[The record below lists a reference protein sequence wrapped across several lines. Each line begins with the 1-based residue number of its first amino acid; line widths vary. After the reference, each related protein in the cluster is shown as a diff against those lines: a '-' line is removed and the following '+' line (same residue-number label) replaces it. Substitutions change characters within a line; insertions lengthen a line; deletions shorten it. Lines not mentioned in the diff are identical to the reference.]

1 MKNYYVYMLTNKSNQ
16 VLYTGVTNNLERRII
31 EHRTGQASSFTQK
44 YKLHKLVYFEHGFD
58 INEAIAREKVVKGWL
73 RKKKYALIET
83 INPDWKDLSE
93 DWRLDSSLRSE

>member
-58 INEAIAREKVVKGWL
+58 KGLVAEKEIRPYRNHK
-73 RKKKYALIET
+73 
-83 INPDWKDLSE
+83 S
-93 DWRLDSSLRSE
+93 